1 MRQGQQQ
8 CHWIFPFRQHQKA
21 IQLLIFQPDF
31 IIIRLTHIGDIMHNK
46 TEFKLWSQTRQVQI
60 PATGHWVVLT

>member
-8 CHWIFPFRQHQKA
+8 CHLIFPFRHQKA
-21 IQLLIFQPDF
+21 VQLLIFQPDF
-31 IIIRLTHIGDIMHNK
+31 IIIRLTHIDDIMHNK